1 MSNHD
6 DDDEFPAEPV
16 SAYPATVAEQQEYAT
31 ANALTL
37 FEVAQRLALAL
48 AVHRARRV
56 MRVV

>member
-37 FEVAQRLALAL
+37 LVEAA
-48 AVHRARRV
+48 HRARRV